1 MSRKKSVS
9 WLLALCVA
17 ALFATSTASAQL
29 SNVLSSVIH
38 VEEQLSAR
46 VGAALYDLET
56 NEHILYHGEDLFPL
70 SSTFKPLACAALLRQ
85 VDLGFDSMQ
94 RRVIFEQDTLVSY
107 SPITETRVGSNGMT
121 LAELCEATITVSDN
135 TAGNLILEAIGGPQ
149 GLTQFLKSIGDDT
162 TRLDRWETELN
173 ESLPGD
179 VRDTTS
185 PDAMAS
191 TMQSL
196 LFGNVLSPSSKAQ
209 LDTWLRADT
218 VADALLRAGI
228 PKHWSIGDKTGAGG
242 FGSRSIVAVMWP
254 PDRKPI
260 IAAIYMTETD
270 ASFDERNGA
279 IASIGK
285 AIGLS
290 VDR

>member
-1 MSRKKSVS
+1 MSRKKSES
-9 WLLALCVA
+9 RLLLCIA
-17 ALFATSTASAQL
+17 ALFATSIASAQL

-46 VGAALYDLET
+46 VGVALYDLET

-85 VDLGFDSMQ
+85 VDLGLDSMQ

-149 GLTQFLKSIGDDT
+149 GLTQFLKSIGDST

-196 LFGNVLSPSSKAQ
+196 LFGNVLSPSSKDQ

-218 VADALLRAGI
+218 VGDALLRAGI